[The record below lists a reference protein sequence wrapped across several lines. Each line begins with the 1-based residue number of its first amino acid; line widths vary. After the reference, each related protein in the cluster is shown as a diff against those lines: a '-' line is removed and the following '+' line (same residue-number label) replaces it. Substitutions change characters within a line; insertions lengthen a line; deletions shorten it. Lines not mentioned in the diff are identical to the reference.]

1 MTNLAQTPSPAF
13 VAVSWVAVLVGMLGY
28 SIGIW
33 MSGMELASKGF
44 YFTILLYGLFAA
56 ISVQKVVRDRQE
68 GLPTTELYFSLSW
81 FSVSICILL
90 MLIGLW
96 NAGLPLAEKGFYG
109 MAYLLALFGA
119 VAVQKNVRD
128 TTHPTAPTTY
138 FNPQSHTE

>member
-1 MTNLAQTPSPAF
+1 MTNVTQSPSPAF
-13 VAVSWVAVLVGMLGY
+13 TAASWVAVIVGMLGY
-28 SIGIW
+28 SVGIW

-56 ISVQKVVRDRQE
+56 ISVQKVVRDRLE
-68 GLPTTELYFSLSW
+68 GLPTTELYFSLCW
-81 FSVSICILL
+81 FSVGICILL

-96 NAGLPLAEKGFYG
+96 NAALPLAEKGFYG

-128 TTHPTAPTTY
+128 TNRPAMPTY
-138 FNPQSHTE
+138 FNPHSHNE